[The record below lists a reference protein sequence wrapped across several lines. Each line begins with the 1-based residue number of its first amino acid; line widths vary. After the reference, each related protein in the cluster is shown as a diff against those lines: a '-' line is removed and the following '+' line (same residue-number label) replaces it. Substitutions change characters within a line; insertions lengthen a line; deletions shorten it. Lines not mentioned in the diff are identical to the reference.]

1 MLQNSFGFTF
11 FLKASAKKENVRSIY
26 LRVTVDGISKE
37 ASIKQRWDATRWNQK
52 LERATGTREDAK
64 TLNLFLDSL
73 QVKINQFRIDQLNDG
88 EIISAQ
94 KLMDYMQGKSIS
106 RVKVLEEFENH
117 NKEILALVPTEY
129 AIGTY
134 ERFVTAKSHV
144 RDFISFKYGTADIEF
159 RELNFE
165 FVKDYE
171 LYLKTVRKISNNTA
185 LKYIAN
191 FKKIVLRA
199 IDKEIIITDPF
210 KKFKS
215 RKTKILKKPLD
226 SSELASLENH
236 TFSVD
241 RLAAVRD
248 IFVFQC
254 YTGLA
259 YIDAYNLKKSDIRM
273 GIDGELWI
281 ITQRQKTESPINI
294 PLLPQALRIVE
305 RYKQHPLCLQRGS
318 VLPVVSNQKMNAY
331 LKEIADICG
340 IMSPLN
346 THKARRTFGS
356 TVTLNNNVPIH
367 VVKEML
373 GHSSVRQTEE
383 YAITEQQ
390 SIGKEM
396 KQLQL
401 RLNGREAD
409 VAAAPSLDIISK
421 MQREIEELKQQLA
434 MSNRLS

>member
-11 FLKASAKKENVRSIY
+11 FLKASAKKENVRAIY

-117 NKEILALVPTEY
+117 NKEILGLVPTEY

-281 ITQRQKTESPINI
+281 ITQRQKTDSPINI

-401 RLNGREAD
+401 RLNGRDAD

-434 MSNRLS
+434 MSNRVS

>member
-1 MLQNSFGFTF
+1 MLQSSYGHTF
-11 FLKASAKKENVRSIY
+11 FLKAPKNKTNFRTIY
-26 LRVTVDGISKE
+26 LRITVDSIPKE
-37 ASIKQRWDATRWNQK
+37 TSTKQKWDVSRWDQK
-52 LERATGTREDAK
+52 SERATGSKEDAR
-64 TLNLFLDSL
+64 TLNQFLDSL
-73 QVKINQFRIDQLNDG
+73 VFRINQFRIDFINTGQVLTT
-88 EIISAQ
+88 Q
-94 KLMDYMQGKSIS
+94 KLMDFIQGKSIS
-106 RVKVLEEFENH
+106 RAKVLQEFQQH
-117 NKEILALVPTEY
+117 NDEILALVPTEY
-129 AIGTY
+129 AMGTY

-144 RDFISFKYGTADIEF
+144 GDFILFKYNSTDIEF

-199 IDKEIIITDPF
+199 IDKEIISADPF

-226 SSELASLENH
+226 RSELASLELH
-236 TFSVD
+236 VFSVD

-248 IFVFQC
+248 IFIFQC

-259 YIDAYNLKKSDIRM
+259 YIDAFNLKKSDIRM
-273 GIDGELWI
+273 GVDGALWI
-281 ITQRQKTESPINI
+281 ITQRQKTDSAINI
-294 PLLPQALRIVE
+294 PLLPQALSIIE
-305 RYKQHPLCLQRGS
+305 RYKDHPICLQRGS

-340 IMSPLN
+340 IQSSLN

-373 GHSSVRQTEE
+373 GHSSVKQTEE

-396 KQLQL
+396 KQLQI
-401 RLNGREAD
+401 RLDSNSPTEETVPLGTMA
-409 VAAAPSLDIISK
+409 K
-421 MQREIEELKQQLA
+421 MQKEIEELKALLA
-434 MSNRLS
+434 QTNRAS

>member
-11 FLKASAKKENVRSIY
+11 FLKASAKKEIVRAIY
-26 LRVTVDGISKE
+26 LRVTIDGISKE
-37 ASIKQRWDATRWNQK
+37 VSIKQRWDANRWNQK

-73 QVKINQFRIDQLNDG
+73 QVKINQFRIDQLNDD
-88 EIISAQ
+88 EIITAQ
-94 KLMDYMQGKSIS
+94 KLMDYMQGKGIS

-117 NKEILALVPTEY
+117 NREVLALVPTEY
-129 AIGTY
+129 AMGTY

-144 RDFISFKYGTADIEF
+144 KDFISFKYGAADIEF

-199 IDKEIIITDPF
+199 IDKEILTTDPF

-215 RKTKILKKPLD
+215 RKTKVLKKPLD

-281 ITQRQKTESPINI
+281 ITQRQKTDSPINI
-294 PLLPQALRIVE
+294 PLLPQALSIVE
-305 RYKQHPLCLQRGS
+305 RYKEHPLCLQRGS

-340 IMSPLN
+340 IYSPLN

-373 GHSSVRQTEE
+373 GHSSVKQTEE

-396 KQLQL
+396 KRLQH
-401 RLNGREAD
+401 RLTNGAIEKEQPPID
-409 VAAAPSLDIISK
+409 VISK
-421 MQREIEELKQQLA
+421 MQQEINELKELLA
-434 MSNRLS
+434 QSNKAC

>member
-1 MLQNSFGFTF
+1 
-11 FLKASAKKENVRSIY
+11 
-26 LRVTVDGISKE
+26 
-37 ASIKQRWDATRWNQK
+37 
-52 LERATGTREDAK
+52 
-64 TLNLFLDSL
+64 
-73 QVKINQFRIDQLNDG
+73 
-88 EIISAQ
+88 
-94 KLMDYMQGKSIS
+94 MDYMQGKSIS
-106 RVKVLEEFENH
+106 RVKVLEEFDNH

-129 AIGTY
+129 AMGTY
-134 ERFVTAKSHV
+134 ERFVTARSHV
-144 RDFISFKYGTADIEF
+144 KDFIAFKYNGADVEF

-165 FVKDYE
+165 FIKDYE
-171 LYLKTVRKISNNTA
+171 LYLKAVRKISNNTA

-199 IDKEIIITDPF
+199 IDKDIITADPF

-226 SSELASLENH
+226 RNELASLEQH
-236 TFSVD
+236 IFSVD

-248 IFVFQC
+248 IFIFQC

-259 YIDAYNLKKSDIRM
+259 YIDAFNLKKSDIRM
-273 GIDGELWI
+273 GVDGELWI
-281 ITQRQKTESPINI
+281 ITQRQKTDSPINI

-305 RYKQHPLCLQRGS
+305 RYKDHPLCQQRGA

-340 IMSPLN
+340 FQSPLN

-373 GHSSVRQTEE
+373 GHSSVKQTEE

-390 SIGKEM
+390 SVGREM
-396 KQLQL
+396 KQLQERL
-401 RLNGREAD
+401 REKNPRED
-409 VAAAPSLDIISK
+409 NESVIVK
-421 MQREIEELKQQLA
+421 MQQEINELKALLA
-434 MSNRLS
+434 NDQKASLS